1 MINIDSRSSIPIY
14 EQIIVRIKE
23 LIIKGLLSPGDK
35 LPSVRELSS
44 IITANPNT
52 VSKAYKELEREKV
65 IETLRGKGTFVSL
78 NYMPQIQ
85 EDKVNMLK
93 DDLKRLVLEAKYM
106 GLSKEDIVSIM
117 CNFYDDLE
125 DKKDKKDK

>member
-78 NYMPQIQ
+78 NYKPQIQ
-85 EDKVNMLK
+85 EDKINMLK

-125 DKKDKKDK
+125 DKKDK

>member
-44 IITANPNT
+44 IITVNPNT

-125 DKKDKKDK
+125 DKKDK

>member
-125 DKKDKKDK
+125 DKKDK